1 MLNKILAATAMP
13 DRIDPPVVSA
23 IKLAAVN
30 QAELT
35 VLYVL
40 SGSDRAAPQLPI
52 KDFTRPE
59 EYGEPSHVLSTL
71 HHRYGRYLQVY
82 KRINFETGCGTVWK
96 TILETADRIDAD
108 LIVLGPHQPD
118 RKSGRRKTMISGTAQ
133 RILHS
138 AFRPVMIA
146 NRYMSA
152 RMTAFQ
158 TIVACIDFSE
168 SCRSAL
174 TLAVR
179 MARERQARVIA
190 LHMHGIPP
198 LSGYSQQ
205 HYRDDV
211 CRKADHLELFTRQI
225 VAGFQCD
232 HKVLGGSHPHI
243 EILKF
248 ARESRADLLVMG
260 SRTGNSNRRW
270 YVGSVVEKVSLES
283 ACPVVI
289 APAPAI

>member
-13 DRIDPPVVSA
+13 DQIDPPVVSA

-40 SGSDRAAPQLPI
+40 SGSARSASQLPN
-52 KDFTRPE
+52 KESAGPE
-59 EYGEPSHVLSTL
+59 EYGETSHVLSTF
-71 HHRYGRYLQVY
+71 HDRYKKYLQVY
-82 KRINFETGCGTVWK
+82 KRVSFKTGSGTVWRS
-96 TILETADRIDAD
+96 ISETADRIGAD

-118 RKSGRRKTMISGTAQ
+118 RESVQRNTMISGTAKKV
-133 RILHS
+133 LYS
-138 AFRPVMIA
+138 AVRPVMIA

-152 RMTAFQ
+152 RMTAFR

-179 MARERQARVIA
+179 MARERKARVIA

-205 HYRDDV
+205 HYRDDIR
-211 CRKADHLELFTRQI
+211 RKADHLKLLTRQTNP
-225 VAGFQCD
+225 GFPCV

-243 EILKF
+243 EILNF

-260 SRTGNSNRRW
+260 SRTGKSNRRW
-270 YVGSVVEKVSLES
+270 YVGSVVEKVSLKS

-289 APAPAI
+289 APGP